1 LERKNEFCRI
11 LRGAEVKKTKATRI
25 VISMTLLFIMC
36 MAVAPSL
43 ADSPKK
49 ISVTISRSGPYGVP
63 DSDAWVSEG
72 GIRHVR
78 GERLGLTS
86 YAVKEGSTILF
97 SGSILSIWY
106 YNFNVETGAGA
117 GHSDTVITLP
127 SGDMFVG
134 KITSQ
139 GAFKIAPSGGT
150 QGISVKSQGVFHGT
164 GDYKGWTFQYF
175 SETGQPTE
183 AYLLIP

>member
-1 LERKNEFCRI
+1 MRQSKGSGGE
-11 LRGAEVKKTKATRI
+11 KTKATRI
-25 VISMTLLFIMC
+25 IIQMILLFMLC

-78 GERLGLTS
+78 GERLGFTS
-86 YAVKEGSTILF
+86 YTVKEGSTILF
-97 SGSILSIWY
+97 SGSALSIWY
-106 YNFNVETGAGA
+106 YNFNVETSAGA
-117 GHSDTVITLP
+117 GHSNTVITLP
-127 SGDMFVG
+127 SGDTFVG

-139 GAFKIAPSGGT
+139 GAFKIALSGGT
-150 QGISVKSQGVFHGT
+150 QGVSVKSQGVFHGT